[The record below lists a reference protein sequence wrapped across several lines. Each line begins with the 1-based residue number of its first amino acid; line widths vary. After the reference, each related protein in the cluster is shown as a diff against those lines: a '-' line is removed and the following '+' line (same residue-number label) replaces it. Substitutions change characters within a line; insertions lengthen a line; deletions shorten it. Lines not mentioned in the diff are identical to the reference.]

1 MEIRIAVIA
10 GYFVAVLT
18 IGFIAKSR
26 WRSTPEEYF
35 LAGRELKGL
44 VLLGTMAATNFSA
57 FTVFGASGAGYRD
70 GYAFFPIVGFGTG
83 FMALTFWVIG
93 KKAWELGKLRNLV
106 TPAEL
111 VRSIYGNRLL
121 ALLFAT
127 VMIVFTVPYLA
138 LQPMAA
144 GYVLKELFGIPDALG
159 AAIITLVIVLY
170 TFRGGLRAVAWTD
183 IFQGLLMVTL
193 MITAFVLVTRHYGGL
208 GAANEA
214 VRESNMALLA
224 RPGGQGRFDPA
235 LWFSFLML
243 WFFCDPMFPQLFQRF
258 FSARSVDAIKRTM
271 LLYPAICTLVFIL
284 PVTLGVLGHLSF
296 PGLTGKGADRILPL
310 MLTALCG
317 DFMATLI
324 MSAGLAALM
333 STMDSQLLTLSSM
346 FTRDVYPMLA
356 GHHVQGTWPG
366 KVFVLILAALGL
378 FFAVNPAS
386 TIIHIATQA
395 FTGLAVLFPTVLF
408 GLYSKQPRPLAAL
421 CSILVGEALVVLSYA
436 KVLPVGGFL
445 PAVPVIAATFAVYLV
460 VAVLQGVRPHML
472 VLPQRRT
479 LAFACGFFLIFLLGV
494 DWWQWQAT
502 SPTIGGYP
510 YWMGYFVLLSAA
522 QTVLMASWLS
532 RERNKA

>member
-1 MEIRIAVIA
+1 
-10 GYFVAVLT
+10 
-18 IGFIAKSR
+18 
-26 WRSTPEEYF
+26 
-35 LAGRELKGL
+35 
-44 VLLGTMAATNFSA
+44 
-57 FTVFGASGAGYRD
+57 
-70 GYAFFPIVGFGTG
+70 
-83 FMALTFWVIG
+83 MALTFWLIG
-93 KKAWELGKLRNLV
+93 KKVWELGKLKGLV

-111 VRSIYGNRLL
+111 VRNTYGSRPL

-127 VMIVFTVPYLA
+127 VMIVFTIPYLA

-144 GYVLKELFGIPDALG
+144 GYVLKELFGIPDAVG
-159 AAIITLVIVLY
+159 ATIITLVIVLY

-193 MITAFVLVTRHYGGL
+193 MVTAFVLVTQYYGGL

-214 VRESNMALLA
+214 VRESNATLLA

-271 LLYPAICTLVFIL
+271 LLYPAVCTLVFIL

-296 PGLTGKGADRILPL
+296 PGLAGKGADRILPL
-310 MLTALCG
+310 MLTELCG
-317 DFMATLI
+317 DFMGTLV

-346 FTRDVYPMLA
+346 FTRDVYPIFA
-356 GHHVQGTWPG
+356 RRDAQGTWPG
-366 KVFVLILAALGL
+366 KVFVLILGALGL

-408 GLYSKQPRPLAAL
+408 GLYSKQPRPLAAF
-421 CSILVGEALVVLSYA
+421 CSILIGEGLVVLSYA
-436 KVLPVGGFL
+436 KLLPSGGFL
-445 PAVPVIAATFAVYLV
+445 PAVPVMAATFAVYLA
-460 VAVLQGVRPHML
+460 VAALQGFRPRAL
-472 VLPQRRT
+472 ILPQRRT
-479 LAFACGFFLIFLLGV
+479 LAFGCGFLLIFLLGV
-494 DWWQWQAT
+494 DWWQWPAT
-502 SPTIGGYP
+502 SPIIGGYP
-510 YWMGYFVLLSAA
+510 YWMSYFVLLSAA
-522 QTVLMASWLS
+522 QTVLMARWLAQ
-532 RERNKA
+532 EKIQA